1 MALIAPD
8 HAVFSAGGKTSE
20 VAYRAFARR
29 VVGSTRT
36 PRLKGIE
43 VNGRFG
49 VFFSAEDLSEGL
61 VGQAVDGIFGYEPA
75 SATNLM
81 RNMVTFAS
89 GGGGGT
95 AKEAPAAK
103 PPGAKPPVDAP
114 KNK

>member
-1 MALIAPD
+1 MAFIAPD
-8 HAVFSAGGKTSE
+8 DPVFSAGGKTSE

-61 VGQAVDGIFGYEPA
+61 VGEAVDGIFGYEPA

-89 GGGGGT
+89 GGGGT

-103 PPGAKPPVDAP
+103 PPGVKPPVDAP